1 MNQVTILGRSGANAE
16 IKYAQ
21 NGTPILNLSI
31 ATSEKQGETWV
42 STWHKVVVFGK
53 TAENIATV
61 IQKGSEVFVY
71 GKISNREWT
80 DKNGQKKQSNEIIAN
95 WIRVCESGRP
105 RQQQQQQGYGGPEE
119 DNPGNYPPRNQT
131 TRTPPPARQP
141 DPAPMQE
148 DEIPF

>member
-16 IKYAQ
+16 VKYAQ
-21 NGTPILNLSI
+21 NGTAIVNLSI

-61 IQKGSEVFVY
+61 CFKGSEVFVY
-71 GKISNREWT
+71 GKIVNRKWT
-80 DKNGQKKQSNEIIAN
+80 DKNGQEKHSQEIIAN

-105 RQQQQQQGYGGPEE
+105 KQQQQGYGGPDEE
-119 DNPGNYPPRNQT
+119 NPENYRPNQT

-141 DPAPMQE
+141 SPAPMSE
-148 DEIPF
+148 DDIPF